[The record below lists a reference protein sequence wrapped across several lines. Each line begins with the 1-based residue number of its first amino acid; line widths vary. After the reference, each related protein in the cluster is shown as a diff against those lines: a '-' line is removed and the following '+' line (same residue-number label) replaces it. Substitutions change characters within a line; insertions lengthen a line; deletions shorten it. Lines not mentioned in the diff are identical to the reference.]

1 MNRNSIVQNTTQMCK
16 NAYNFVFFLWEIKM
30 STKYTK
36 ILVSTQATI
45 LFESIVWWSS
55 SYDLLNK
62 IKRSLTSFLLA
73 QISTERHHNF
83 IFKVKTNGRSKNKE
97 NYTKCFKQTLK
108 NPIFFLMHYWFA
120 SKLFFCQY
128 FYIFSFLVPLLLR
141 SSFSVIREHKKAKYE
156 ILYIGHLSGRFSPYM
171 ADVKLT
177 PSYIIIIIGSICV
190 TCNHFGIS
198 SRRNILN

>member
-1 MNRNSIVQNTTQMCK
+1 MGFYLWESIFFYLNSCYRSIKFEMMNWNSIVQNTTEMCK
-16 NAYNFVFFLWEIKM
+16 NAYNFVFILWGMKM
-30 STKYTK
+30 SMKYTK

-108 NPIFFLMHYWFA
+108 KSNILFNALLICVKTFLLSIF
-120 SKLFFCQY
+120 
-128 FYIFSFLVPLLLR
+128 FYIFVFGSAPFAFFL
-141 SSFSVIREHKKAKYE
+141 FCH
-156 ILYIGHLSGRFSPYM
+156 
-171 ADVKLT
+171 T
-177 PSYIIIIIGSICV
+177 W
-190 TCNHFGIS
+190 T
-198 SRRNILN
+198 